1 MRQQC
6 TLICW
11 KIVPISNRGIRC
23 EMMDFFNLDAVTQRL
38 QLMEYKAA
46 SGEALHVLMRDSDE
60 HRG

>member
-1 MRQQC
+1 
-6 TLICW
+6 
-11 KIVPISNRGIRC
+11 
-23 EMMDFFNLDAVTQRL
+23 MMDFFNLDAVTQRL